1 MSEPMP
7 ALEPRTSPTMT
18 PITVSARPVRS
29 PPTSVNSMAGSITL
43 KNTVTGEAPNAR
55 ATTTRCGCTWRM
67 PASTASVIG
76 KNPSRKPKAI
86 LEAASRPKNSISEG
100 YQTTAGTA

>member
-1 MSEPMP
+1 MP
-7 ALEPRTSPTMT
+7 LREPRISPTMT

-29 PPTSVNSMAGSITL
+29 PPTSVNSMAGIITL
-43 KNTVTGEAPNAR
+43 TNTTSGRAPNTR
-55 ATTTRCGCTWRM
+55 ATVIMCGLTCRM

-76 KNPSRKPKAI
+76 KNPSRNPNAI
-86 LEAASRPKNSISEG
+86 LEASPRPKKSISDG